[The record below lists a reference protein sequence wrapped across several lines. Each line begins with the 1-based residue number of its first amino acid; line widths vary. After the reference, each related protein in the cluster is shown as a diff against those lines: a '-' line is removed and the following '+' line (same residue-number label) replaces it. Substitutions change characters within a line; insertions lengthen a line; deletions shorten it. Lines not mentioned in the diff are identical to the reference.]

1 MPGKQRSQGTKSTRD
16 LLQETEERY
25 RLILESALDYA
36 IFITDL
42 KGIITT
48 WPAGAAAV
56 FGWTADEIIGRH
68 VGVLFTPEDRA
79 KGEPEK
85 ELQLAR
91 TTGVAP
97 DVRWHLHKDG
107 SRVFIEGWT
116 RALRA
121 ANGKVTGTLKIGQD
135 VSQRR
140 QAEAALRDS
149 EQRFRTLA
157 VSIPQLV
164 FRSVATGE
172 RTWGSPQWEV
182 YTGLI
187 ESSSL
192 GFGWL
197 DAVHPDDR
205 PETVKAWNSAQS
217 TGHYYVQHRIRRAE
231 SGEYRW
237 HQTRAVPLPDSGTPV
252 REWVGTSSDVHEL
265 RQLQEE
271 QKILV
276 AELQH
281 RTRNL
286 LGVVASIMQQTIAS
300 SDSLETFSQKF
311 GDRIAALSRVQGLL
325 ARTEQD
331 PVTVGN
337 LVRMELDALG
347 AEVEQKRVKVDGPNI
362 ALPNTAVQTLALAI
376 HELVTNSR
384 KYGSLAS
391 EDGRLSVTWRH
402 LPDAKEPRF
411 VLEWVETGIKSRPAQ
426 ESRGGF
432 GRTLI
437 EEALPMSLGARTS
450 LEIGNSDVRC
460 LIELPQGPSLR
471 MAS

>member
-231 SGEYRW
+231 SGE
-237 HQTRAVPLPDSGTPV
+237 
-252 REWVGTSSDVHEL
+252 
-265 RQLQEE
+265 
-271 QKILV
+271 
-276 AELQH
+276 
-281 RTRNL
+281 
-286 LGVVASIMQQTIAS
+286 
-300 SDSLETFSQKF
+300 
-311 GDRIAALSRVQGLL
+311 
-325 ARTEQD
+325 
-331 PVTVGN
+331 
-337 LVRMELDALG
+337 
-347 AEVEQKRVKVDGPNI
+347 
-362 ALPNTAVQTLALAI
+362 
-376 HELVTNSR
+376 
-384 KYGSLAS
+384 
-391 EDGRLSVTWRH
+391 
-402 LPDAKEPRF
+402 
-411 VLEWVETGIKSRPAQ
+411 
-426 ESRGGF
+426 
-432 GRTLI
+432 
-437 EEALPMSLGARTS
+437 
-450 LEIGNSDVRC
+450 
-460 LIELPQGPSLR
+460 
-471 MAS
+471 